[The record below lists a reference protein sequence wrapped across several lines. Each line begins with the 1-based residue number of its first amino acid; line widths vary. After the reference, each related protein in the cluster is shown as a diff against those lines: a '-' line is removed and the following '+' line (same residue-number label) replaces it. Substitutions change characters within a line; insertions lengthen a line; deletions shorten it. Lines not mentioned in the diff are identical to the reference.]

1 MTLNEDYMD
10 ESDAERDVPFIDY
23 HLVKKF
29 TAKLP
34 KIGSRYVHVWNTFL
48 LIHKRREPYR
58 VFRGSYY

>member
-48 LIHKRREPYR
+48 LIHIR
-58 VFRGSYY
+58 